1 MRYDVDAISTIDQPM
16 RAAPLTT
23 PPLSPLQATL
33 LKALVAT
40 QRLPQVKTQASRKTR
55 SAMTFTWTT
64 TA

>member
-1 MRYDVDAISTIDQPM
+1 M